1 MKKQDVELYTD
12 YLISS
17 FGPTTATGLSS
28 MVDGEISHD
37 HVTRFLS
44 NNEFTSKD
52 LWLHV
57 KHVVREVEKSG
68 DGVLIFDDTIQEKA
82 WTDENEIMC
91 WHYDHSSGKTVHGL
105 NILNA
110 LYHCGDISIPVAF
123 EVIKKPILFCELKT
137 KQVKRA
143 SEVTKNELLRDMF
156 SSCVQNSLTFQYVLL
171 DSWFASVDNFEFIRG
186 KDKDFI
192 GALKDNR
199 LIALTREDKLNGRY
213 VRVDSLDLL
222 DKQVVRGWLK
232 GYAAEVLLA
241 RRVFTNK
248 DGVESLLNLVCSDL
262 SLNGDEIAAL
272 YKRRWKVEE
281 FHKSLKSNAGLAK
294 SPTRRVTTQKNHVFM
309 SICAVFKLECLK
321 IKHKMNHFAL
331 RVKLLLTATQQAYFQ
346 LQKLQG
352 A

>member
-1 MKKQDVELYTD
+1 MKKQDLELYTD

-17 FGPTTATGLSS
+17 FGATTATGLSA
-28 MVDGEISHD
+28 MVNGDVSHD

-57 KHVVREVEKSG
+57 KPVVREVEKSG

-91 WHYDHSSGKTVHGL
+91 WHYDHCSRRTVRGL

-110 LYHCGDISIPVAF
+110 LYHCDDVSIPVGF
-123 EVIKKPILFCELKT
+123 EVIRKPTMFCDLKT
-137 KQVKRA
+137 RQVKRS

-156 SSCVQNSLTFQYVLL
+156 SSCVNNELKFQFVLL
-171 DSWFASVDNFEFIRG
+171 DSWFASVDNFDFICSKG
-186 KDKDFI
+186 KDFV
-192 GALKDNR
+192 GAMKDNR
-199 LIALTREDKLNGRY
+199 LIALTQEDKLNGRY

-232 GYAAEVLLA
+232 GYEPEVLLV

-248 DGVESLLNLVCSDL
+248 DGVESLLNLVCSAL
-262 SLNGDEIAAL
+262 SLSGDEVAAL

-281 FHKSLKSNAGLAK
+281 FHKSLKSNAGVAK
-294 SPTRRVTTQKNHVFM
+294 SPTRRVVTQRNHVFT

-321 IKHKMNHFAL
+321 LKHNANHFAL
-331 RVKLLLTATQQAYFQ
+331 RAKLLLTATQQAYFL
-346 LQKLQG
+346 LQKLNG